1 MLASKYSAAYPLVP
15 LSAILSLTIL
25 LSSCA
30 VGPNYQRPKVNV
42 PVAYRGINDVAQQA
56 SLADLAWW
64 QVFKDEKLNGL
75 VKAALANNYDMGIA
89 VARVEQEREM
99 MAGAR
104 SAYFPAVDYQ
114 AVLTEGRNQFLFSPS
129 SNTIS
134 AQGFLAAVG
143 NVAWEPDIW
152 GRIRRLNEGARAQYL
167 STEEAR
173 RGVMLSVMSDVSQ
186 AYLQYLGLQ
195 LQLATAKQS
204 EKTFADA
211 RKIFDERQH
220 EGVSSGLPVA
230 RATADEATAA
240 AQIPELERQIAL
252 TENQL
257 SVLLGRNPGPLET
270 SASLLT
276 ETVPPEVPAGLPS
289 ALLERRPDVLSAE
302 ETVHYANA
310 QIGLAKAAFFPQFGL
325 TAFLG
330 KISTPLSIATAGYTN
345 AWSAGTNLSGPIFE
359 GGKLKAQKRQAVA
372 AWRQA
377 TLQYQQTALSAF
389 QDVSNAL
396 ISREKYE
403 AIRTEQARAVEAN
416 QTSIQLALKRYMQG
430 VAGYYEVLLAEEQL
444 YPSQVALV
452 QTELNQRLVIVQ
464 LYKALGGGWNLT
476 DAQWSSASEQAPIG
490 NQPAGQKP

>member
-1 MLASKYSAAYPLVP
+1 MPGSKHPAPHRWVA
-15 LSAILSLTIL
+15 LSAILPLAMF

-42 PVAYRGINDVAQQA
+42 PVAYRGINEVAQQA

-64 QVFKDEKLNGL
+64 QVFKDETLNGL
-75 VKAALANNYDMGIA
+75 VKAALANNYDVEVA
-89 VARVEQEREM
+89 VARVEQGREM
-99 MAGAR
+99 VAGAR
-104 SAYFPAVDYQ
+104 SAYFPAVNYQ
-114 AVLTEGRNQFLFSPS
+114 AVLTEGRNQFQFSPS
-129 SNTIS
+129 SNTVS
-134 AQGFLAAVG
+134 AQGFLAALG
-143 NVAWEPDIW
+143 SAAWEPDIW
-152 GRIRRLNEGARAQYL
+152 GRIRRLNEAARAQYL

-173 RGVMLSVMSDVSQ
+173 RGVMLTVMSDVSQ
-186 AYLQYLGLQ
+186 AYFQYLELQ
-195 LQLATAKQS
+195 LQLTIAKQNA
-204 EKTFADA
+204 KTFSDS

-257 SVLLGRNPGPLET
+257 SVLLGRNPGPIVT
-270 SASLLT
+270 TANLLT

-302 ETVHYANA
+302 QTVHYANA

-330 KISTPLSIATAGYTN
+330 KISTPLSNATAGFTN
-345 AWSAGTNLSGPIFE
+345 AWSVGTNLAGPIFE
-359 GGKLKAQKRQAVA
+359 GGKLTAQKRQAVA

-396 ISREKYE
+396 VSREKYE

-416 QTSIQLALKRYMQG
+416 QIAIQLALKRFMQG

-476 DAQWSSASEQAPIG
+476 DAQWASASEQAG
-490 NQPAGQKP
+490 AGGQPAGQKP